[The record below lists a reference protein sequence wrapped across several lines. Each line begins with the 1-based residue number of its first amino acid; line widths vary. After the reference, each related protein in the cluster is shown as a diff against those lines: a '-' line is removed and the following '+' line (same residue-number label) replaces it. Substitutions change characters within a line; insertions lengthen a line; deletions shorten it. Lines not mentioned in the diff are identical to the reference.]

1 MTLEHHPSRRWLRP
15 VTVLG
20 LFVGALA
27 AWTFYL
33 TQAELAVFNDPE
45 GNAMQ
50 KWTTWLGVPL
60 AGVLTIVL
68 AHWSLSASAAISRA
82 VSTSTRITPGGV
94 GSGTGPATSSTSAP
108 ASAAAAAIAK
118 PCLPRRTAAGGCP
131 WPSPGHSCQS

>member
-20 LFVGALA
+20 LFVVALT

-60 AGVLTIVL
+60 ACVLTIML
-68 AHWSLSASAAISRA
+68 AHWSLSASAA
-82 VSTSTRITPGGV
+82 
-94 GSGTGPATSSTSAP
+94 AP
-108 ASAAAAAIAK
+108 AQTREVWHFGRDEAAANPEWKLEGIQQ
-118 PCLPRRTAAGGCP
+118 LDM
-131 WPSPGHSCQS
+131 